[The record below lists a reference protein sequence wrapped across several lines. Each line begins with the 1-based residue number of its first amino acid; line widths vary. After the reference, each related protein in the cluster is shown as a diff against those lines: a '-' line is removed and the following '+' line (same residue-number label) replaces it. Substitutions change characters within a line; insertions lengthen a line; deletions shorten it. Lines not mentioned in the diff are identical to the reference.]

1 MNTPDTRRRATVHDV
16 AQEAGVSR
24 GTISRYMNGERYV
37 SDDARRAIEAAIE
50 KVGYVPNGSARNLA
64 ARRSMAIGFIV
75 HEPHALFLE
84 DPNIGEIMLGAN
96 AALSAADY
104 QMVTLIVDSERDTDR
119 VARYLAGGFVDGA
132 VIVSA
137 RTKDPIS
144 RAVERLGVPSAFVG
158 HPPGVMAAYVGIDN
172 RGAAAAI
179 TERLLSTGRTRIG
192 MIAAALD
199 RDSGADRL
207 TGFSTALGS
216 RFDPTLIEEVPL
228 YAFAAGV
235 DGMRRLLDRAP
246 DIDGVF
252 AASDAVAAGA
262 IEALRIAGRRV
273 PDDVGVVGFDDSTWA
288 TRTQPPLST
297 VHQPAEGLG
306 RAAAE
311 LVLSQLDS
319 GELTFTGTML
329 PTPIVWRE
337 SA

>member
-228 YAFAAGV
+228 YSFAAGV

>member
-228 YAFAAGV
+228 YSFAAGV
-235 DGMRRLLDRAP
+235 NGMRRLLDRAP

-273 PDDVGVVGFDDSTWA
+273 PDVVGVVGFDDSTWA

>member
-228 YAFAAGV
+228 YSFAAGV
-235 DGMRRLLDRAP
+235 DGMRRLLGRAP

>member
-228 YAFAAGV
+228 YSFAAGV
-235 DGMRRLLDRAP
+235 NGMRRLLDRAP